1 MSRLAT
7 MINRERWSDS
17 DRAMLRQLIK
27 LELPMCFIAR
37 KLERPE
43 QMVRK
48 EAHRVAMAEMLG
60 SSTKVVL

>member
-7 MINRERWSDS
+7 MIGRERWSEG
-17 DRAMLRQLIK
+17 DRAMLRQLVK
-27 LELPMCFIAR
+27 LELPMSFIAR

-48 EAHRVAMAEMLG
+48 EAHRAAMAEMLG
-60 SSTKVVL
+60 R